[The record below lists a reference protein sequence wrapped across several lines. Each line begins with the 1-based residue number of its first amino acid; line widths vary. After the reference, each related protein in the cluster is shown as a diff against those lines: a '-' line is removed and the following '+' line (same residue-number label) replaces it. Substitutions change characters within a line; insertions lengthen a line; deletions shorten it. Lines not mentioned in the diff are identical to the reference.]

1 MADFPLLKSGAVL
14 QYPGERQ
21 VAVSTRVLSFV
32 DGGEQRFRLRG
43 APLRQWVI
51 RLELLTETELKELE
65 NFFRVQAGRQE
76 EFTFLDPWTNTEVE
90 HCSLAEDSIELVLA
104 EFDRGRTT
112 LTIRENRN

>member
-21 VAVSTRVLSFV
+21 VAVSTRVLAFV
-32 DGGEQRFRLRG
+32 DGGEQRFRQRG
-43 APLRQWVI
+43 AALRQWVI
-51 RLELLTETELKELE
+51 RLDLLTEAELKDLE

-76 EFTFLDPWTNTEVE
+76 EFTFLDPWSNTEIAN
-90 HCSLAEDSIELVLA
+90 CSLTEDSIEIVLA
-104 EFDRGRTT
+104 GLDRGRTT